1 MKNLEISRFDVQN
14 LEISIFGVQN
24 IEISGFDMQIS
35 IFCMQFQDLT
45 VKIKQGDQYKNYK
58 VIACIQGFENT
69 KYAVWKLNVVCR
81 FTEGV
86 KLNKSTTITLL

>member
-69 KYAVWKLNVVCR
+69 KYAV
-81 FTEGV
+81 
-86 KLNKSTTITLL
+86 